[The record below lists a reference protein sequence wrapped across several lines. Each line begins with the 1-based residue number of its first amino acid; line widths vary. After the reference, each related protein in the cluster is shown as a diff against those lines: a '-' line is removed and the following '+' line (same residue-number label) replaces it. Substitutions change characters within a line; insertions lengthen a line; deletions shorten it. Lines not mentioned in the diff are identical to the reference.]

1 MLSQLWA
8 RVCAP
13 KIPQSVF
20 SHACSVISNSVGR
33 HGLEPTRLHSSW
45 DFPGKNTAVGCLFLL
60 QQQIGFFLMHLLKSV
75 VAGGQMA
82 QHALFADMA
91 GNICH
96 SHSSPL
102 PSDLIC
108 LAAPIGFHG
117 QERPGNAGCQGQ
129 PQAHR
134 SGQNLDRKPGT
145 RNSREYL
152 AQM

>member
-1 MLSQLWA
+1 
-8 RVCAP
+8 
-13 KIPQSVF
+13 
-20 SHACSVISNSVGR
+20 
-33 HGLEPTRLHSSW
+33 
-45 DFPGKNTAVGCLFLL
+45 
-60 QQQIGFFLMHLLKSV
+60 MHLLRSV

-91 GNICH
+91 GNLFH